1 MIQFLLSSF
10 APMLLGAQ
18 LVLTLVLVKGDICPG
33 QRGRIHKLLP
43 AIGLMW
49 MAVSSI
55 EIAAFLVV
63 FAIFYFYSKV
73 QTGKTRDAGPL
84 WVLYLADGLAVSFVA
99 IQAMKQPI
107 WGVSVAT
114 VMMVVLLG
122 AAFAHLLLVIARSR
136 LQAFHRILPFSG
148 IVAAMGLALSLLAVA
163 SGFDKQAQTQATTLI
178 LTSLALVIGGI
189 VVWCW
194 HIFSGKT
201 ASKIQLSTAWVMVVA
216 ATVSMQILFVVNG

>member
-1 MIQFLLSSF
+1 MVQFLLSSF

-99 IQAMKQPI
+99 IQAMKQPV
-107 WGVSVAT
+107 WGASVAT
-114 VMMVVLLG
+114 VIMVAVLG

-163 SGFDKQAQTQATTLI
+163 SGFDEAMLTQATTLI
-178 LTSLALVIGGI
+178 LTSLALVIGAI
-189 VVWCW
+189 VVWCG
-194 HIFSGKT
+194 HIFTGKA
-201 ASKIQLSTAWVMVVA
+201 ASKLQLSIAWVMILA
-216 ATVSMQILFVVNG
+216 GTVSMQMLFAMSS

>member
-1 MIQFLLSSF
+1 MVQFLLSSF

-99 IQAMKQPI
+99 IQAMKQPM
-107 WGVSVAT
+107 WG
-114 VMMVVLLG
+114 
-122 AAFAHLLLVIARSR
+122 
-136 LQAFHRILPFSG
+136 
-148 IVAAMGLALSLLAVA
+148 AVCGDGDDGGTA
-163 SGFDKQAQTQATTLI
+163 WRGVC
-178 LTSLALVIGGI
+178 ALV
-189 VVWCW
+189 VSDCSLT
-194 HIFSGKT
+194 F
-201 ASKIQLSTAWVMVVA
+201 ASLPPHFAV
-216 ATVSMQILFVVNG
+216 